1 MRIYLY
7 TLLLFLLIPVAGFA
21 QEAGKS
27 GNIHVIS
34 YNIWNGFE
42 KDAQRRA
49 NLIQWVKSQDPE
61 IMAMTELCG
70 FTEQDLKEL
79 ASAYGHP
86 YVAIVKEEGY
96 PVGISSKEPIE
107 VVTKQLEGL
116 WHGMLHVRTYGMDV
130 IVTHLSPFDWK
141 YRLSEAE
148 WIVQYIQDRELKDYM
163 IMGDFNA
170 YSPFDA
176 SWVETHTVLTER
188 MKKWDS
194 EQKEYRNMR
203 DGRFDYS
210 VLSRFMSIG
219 LADACRLY
227 VPAEKRTTFPTAF
240 LYGWNHDDERL
251 PQISERLD
259 YILVSPSILSRCT
272 HASIH
277 NTIETEGISDHY
289 PVSVDMQ

>member
-1 MRIYLY
+1 MRIYIY
-7 TLLLFLLIPVAGFA
+7 TFLLLLVIPLAGFA
-21 QEAGKS
+21 QAT
-27 GNIHVIS
+27 GNMSKIHVIS

-42 KDAQRRA
+42 KDTQRRT
-49 NLIQWVKSQDPE
+49 NFINWVKSQDPE

-70 FTEQDLKEL
+70 FTEKELKEL
-79 ASAYGHP
+79 AASYGHP

-116 WHGMLHVRTYGMDV
+116 WHGLLHVKTYDMDV

-141 YRLSEAE
+141 FRLSEAE
-148 WIVQYIQDRELKDYM
+148 WITQYIRNRELKDYM

-170 YSPFDA
+170 YTPFDA
-176 SWVETHTVLTER
+176 EWVETHTVLKER
-188 MKKWDS
+188 MQKWDS

-203 DGRFDYS
+203 DNQFDYS
-210 VLSRFMSIG
+210 VLSKFLSIG
-219 LADACRLY
+219 MADICRLY

-240 LYGWNHDDERL
+240 LYGWKHDDERI
-251 PQISERLD
+251 PQIGERLD
-259 YILVSPSILSRCT
+259 YILVSPSVLSRCT
-272 HASIH
+272 NASIH

-289 PVSVDMQ
+289 PVSVDIR